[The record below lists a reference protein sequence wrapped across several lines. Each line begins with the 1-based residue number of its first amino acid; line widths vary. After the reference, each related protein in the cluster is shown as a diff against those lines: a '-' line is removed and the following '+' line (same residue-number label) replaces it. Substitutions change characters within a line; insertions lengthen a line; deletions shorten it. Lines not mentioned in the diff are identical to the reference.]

1 MVPTEP
7 AIEEMGKVGEGV
19 VQAGKCKMAQ
29 TEVRRKAELIRT
41 LEVGISIM

>member
-1 MVPTEP
+1 MVPTKP
-7 AIEEMGKVGEGV
+7 AIEKMGEVGERV
-19 VQAGKCKMAQ
+19 VQTGKCKMAQ